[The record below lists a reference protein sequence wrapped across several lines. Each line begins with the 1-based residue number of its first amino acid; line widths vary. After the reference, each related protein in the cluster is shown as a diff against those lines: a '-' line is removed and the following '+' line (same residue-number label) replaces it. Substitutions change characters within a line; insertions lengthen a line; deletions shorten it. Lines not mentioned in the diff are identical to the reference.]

1 MRLIFHLMSYT
12 QCSMENH
19 FLYSSF
25 TMFLKKDQVPLLCA
39 ISQPPW
45 VQKETGTHICVHLS
59 LSVFLLISEII
70 VTYMLLSLLQTPAS
84 CTETTMSQCL
94 HVSLSLISYPGN
106 TRLSECCFFI
116 MQYFEEIFV
125 RWCSWR
131 RFL

>member
-1 MRLIFHLMSYT
+1 
-12 QCSMENH
+12 MENH

-45 VQKETGTHICVHLS
+45 VQIETGTHIRVHLS
-59 LSVFLLISEII
+59 LSVFLLISELI

-84 CTETTMSQCL
+84 CTETTMSQRL

-106 TRLSECCFFI
+106 TRFSECC
-116 MQYFEEIFV
+116 
-125 RWCSWR
+125 S
-131 RFL
+131 FL